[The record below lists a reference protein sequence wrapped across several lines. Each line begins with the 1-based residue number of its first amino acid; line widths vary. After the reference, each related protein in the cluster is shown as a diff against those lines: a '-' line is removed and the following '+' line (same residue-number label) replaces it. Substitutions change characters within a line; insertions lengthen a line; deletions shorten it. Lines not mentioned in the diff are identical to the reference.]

1 MGIWAEIRRRKVHRA
16 ALAYVAASLA
26 LWGALDLA
34 ADAFSLPMLWVRA
47 VMIASAAGLP
57 LALTAAWYF
66 DVRPEPGEAD
76 AARSAFRWK
85 GITISAV
92 LAVVIFVVLN
102 ATLQTPDAVEPD
114 GAIPGFGGR
123 GAIAVMPFEN
133 LSDDASDLHFADGIP
148 DDIAT
153 SLQSWGVF
161 PVISRSSTRAYEGR
175 ELDLPS
181 VASSLGVR
189 YVLVGS
195 VRTAGDSVRVTA
207 QLIDAETDTQIW
219 ASRFDR
225 DMADVFAIQDDITR
239 EIVTAIAPEMTRSEM
254 RRTRVERPAEL
265 ATWELVIRAQSLI
278 LEGTYDAALEA
289 RELIQLAIQREPE
302 YALAHARLA
311 EIDHGMSNYYSRSVG
326 DTAEA
331 AVGEALEHARHA
343 VQLNPSL
350 VDARMWYGHML
361 LHYRNVDEGLL
372 ELREAVRISP
382 SHAQA
387 RAELGLGLAI
397 AGETEEALA
406 ELTIAFRLSPND
418 PRNDRIRTFEALA
431 YLYAD
436 MNAEAAETA
445 RRIIDSQ
452 KGSGLNLYPYV
463 VEISSLVRQERI
475 EQARSSAEEF
485 TATLGEF
492 DWSAIERG
500 AWSQAELDRV
510 QADLRTIGLIE

>member
-1 MGIWAEIRRRKVHRA
+1 MQLWSEIRRRKVHRA
-16 ALAYVAASLA
+16 AAAYVAAALA

-34 ADAFSLPMLWVRA
+34 ADTFTLPMSWVRI

-57 LALTAAWYF
+57 LVLTTAWYY
-66 DVRPEPGEAD
+66 DVRPGSGEAET
-76 AARSAFRWK
+76 AAGSTVRRGMAVSV
-85 GITISAV
+85 V

-102 ATLQTPDAVEPD
+102 ATLKTLDDAGAG

-123 GAIAVMPFEN
+123 AAIAVMPFEN
-133 LSDDASDLHFADGIP
+133 LSDDASDLHFTDGIT
-148 DDIAT
+148 DDIVT

-161 PVISRSSTRAYEGR
+161 PVISRSSPRAYDGR

-207 QLIDAETDTQIW
+207 QLIDAESDTQIW

-225 DMADVFAIQDDITR
+225 NMADVFAIQDDVTR

-265 ATWELVIRAQSLI
+265 ATWELMIRAQALI
-278 LEGTYDAALEA
+278 LEGTYESALEA
-289 RELIQLAIQREPE
+289 RELIEMAIQREPG
-302 YALAHARLA
+302 YALAYARLA
-311 EIDHGMSNYYSRSVG
+311 EIDHGIGNYYSTSAG
-326 DTAEA
+326 DEA
-331 AVGEALEHARHA
+331 IAAMGEAFEHARHA

-350 VDARMWYGHML
+350 VDARMWYGHLML
-361 LHYRNVDEGLL
+361 HQRRVDEGLL

-397 AGETEEALA
+397 AGRGEEALA
-406 ELTIAFRLSPND
+406 ELAIALRLSPND

-436 MNAEAAETA
+436 MNAEAVETA
-445 RRIIDSQ
+445 RGIIDSQ
-452 KGSGLNLYPYV
+452 KGSGLNVFPYL
-463 VEISSLVRQERI
+463 VEISALVRQDRI
-475 EQARSSAEEF
+475 EEARASAEEY
-485 TATLGEF
+485 TDTLGEL
-492 DWSAIERG
+492 DWPAIERG

-510 QADLRTIGLIE
+510 HGDLRTVGLIP